1 MTLDTSLMLAVN
13 SKLQYQRTPLHV
25 EALSKFDTLR
35 DQVVSTYMVHLNRV
49 NLSSVTY
56 FFLVKYWSNQKYV
69 MRCVMS
75 NPHKLK
81 VRRYSVC
88 IIYPNE

>member
-1 MTLDTSLMLAVN
+1 MLLQISKMTLDTSVMLAAN
-13 SKLQYQRTPLHV
+13 AKIQYQRTPLHV

-56 FFLVKYWSNQKYV
+56 FFLLNIGLIKS
-69 MRCVMS
+69 M
-75 NPHKLK
+75 
-81 VRRYSVC
+81 
-88 IIYPNE
+88 